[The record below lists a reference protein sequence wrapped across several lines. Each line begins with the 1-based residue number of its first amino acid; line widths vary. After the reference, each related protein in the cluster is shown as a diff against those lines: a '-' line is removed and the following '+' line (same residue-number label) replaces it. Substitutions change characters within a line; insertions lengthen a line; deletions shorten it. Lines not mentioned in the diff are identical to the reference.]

1 MTFRILITGS
11 RTWDNTAVIAKAMA
25 DAIVDAGASQDET
38 IIVHGA
44 CPRGADNI
52 ADILAQSWEANIET
66 HAADWDTHGK
76 AAGFI
81 RNAEM
86 VNLGAD
92 ICLAFIKDNSKGASH
107 TLDLATRAG
116 IPVQVFRE

>member
-1 MTFRILITGS
+1 MTYRILITGS
-11 RTWDNTAVIAKAMA
+11 RAWENTAVIAKAMA
-25 DAIVDAGASQDET
+25 DAIIDSGATQEET

-44 CPRGADNI
+44 CPNGADMLADHI
-52 ADILAQSWEANIET
+52 AYDWNANIEV
-66 HAADWDTHGK
+66 HPADWKTHGK

-107 TLDLATRAG
+107 TLDLAARAG

>member
-1 MTFRILITGS
+1 MTYRILITGS
-11 RTWDNTAVIAKAMA
+11 RTWDNVAVIAKAMA
-25 DAIVDAGASQDET
+25 DTILQAGASQEET
-38 IIVHGA
+38 VIVHGA
-44 CPRGADNI
+44 CPKGADDI
-52 ADILAQSWEANIET
+52 ADRLAHQWETNVET
-66 HAADWDTHGK
+66 HPADWSTHGK

-92 ICLAFIKDNSKGASH
+92 MCLAFIKDNSKGASH
-107 TLDLATRAG
+107 TLDQANRAG

>member
-11 RTWDNTAVIAKAMA
+11 RTWDNTAVIAKAMSE
-25 DAIVDAGASQDET
+25 AILLAGASQEET
-38 IIVHGA
+38 VVVHGA
-44 CPRGADNI
+44 CPRGADSI
-52 ADILAQSWEANIET
+52 ADQLAASWGANIET

-76 AAGFI
+76 PAGFI